1 MPTIPDSAIEERF
14 ARASGPG
21 GQNVNKVET
30 AVELRVHLDR
40 TGLPEGVLRRL
51 ATLAGRRVTAEGV
64 LVIQA
69 QRHRT
74 QERNRVEAR
83 ARLAE
88 LLERASAPP
97 PPPRRATKPTRAS
110 QERRLAGKAVRAKV
124 KAGRGRV
131 ERE

>member
-1 MPTIPDSAIEERF
+1 MIIPESAIEERF

-30 AVELRVHLDR
+30 AVELRVTLSRAELPDR
-40 TGLPEGVLRRL
+40 VLARL
-51 ATLAGRRVTAEGV
+51 VALAGRRVTSDGV

-74 QERNRVEAR
+74 QDRNRTEAR
-83 ARLAE
+83 EKLAE
-88 LLERASAPP
+88 LVERASAPP
-97 PPPRRATKPTRAS
+97 PPLRRATKPTRAS
-110 QERRLAGKAVRAKV
+110 KERRLVGKAVRARV